1 MSKNSMYILGSV
13 ETIIGLLIICCVST
27 FSAHMVN
34 TVSIIKQVIPKLG
47 FVAYQ
52 GAAAGS
58 YSPGNYNMSFGIVNF
73 IAVLFIVIGIF
84 QIVLAIRKK

>member
-13 ETIIGLLIICCVST
+13 ETIIGLLIICC
-27 FSAHMVN
+27 
-34 TVSIIKQVIPKLG
+34 VSIIKQVIPKLG

>member
-13 ETIIGLLIICCVST
+13 ETIIGLLIVCC
-27 FSAHMVN
+27 
-34 TVSIIKQVIPKLG
+34 VSIIKQVIPKLG

-73 IAVLFIVIGIF
+73 IAIIFILIGML

>member
-13 ETIIGLLIICCVST
+13 ETIIGLLIVCC
-27 FSAHMVN
+27 
-34 TVSIIKQVIPKLG
+34 VSIIKQVIPKLG

-58 YSPGNYNMSFGIVNF
+58 YSPGHYNMSFGIVNF
-73 IAVLFIVIGIF
+73 IAIIFILIGM
-84 QIVLAIRKK
+84 L

>member
-1 MSKNSMYILGSV
+1 MSKNSMYILGSI
-13 ETIIGLLIICCVST
+13 ETIIGLLIVCCVY
-27 FSAHMVN
+27 
-34 TVSIIKQVIPKLG
+34 IIKQVIPKLG

-58 YSPGNYNMSFGIVNF
+58 YNPGNYNMSFGIVNF
-73 IAVLFIVIGIF
+73 IAIIFILIGML

>member
-13 ETIIGLLIICCVST
+13 ETIIGLLIVCCI
-27 FSAHMVN
+27 
-34 TVSIIKQVIPKLG
+34 SIIKEVIPKLG

-52 GAAAGS
+52 SAAAGS
-58 YSPGNYNMSFGIVNF
+58 YNPANYNMSFEIVNF

>member
-13 ETIIGLLIICCVST
+13 ETIIGLLIVCCIS
-27 FSAHMVN
+27 M
-34 TVSIIKQVIPKLG
+34 IKEVIPKLG

-52 GAAAGS
+52 SAAAGS
-58 YSPGNYNMSFGIVNF
+58 YNPANYNMSFGIVNF